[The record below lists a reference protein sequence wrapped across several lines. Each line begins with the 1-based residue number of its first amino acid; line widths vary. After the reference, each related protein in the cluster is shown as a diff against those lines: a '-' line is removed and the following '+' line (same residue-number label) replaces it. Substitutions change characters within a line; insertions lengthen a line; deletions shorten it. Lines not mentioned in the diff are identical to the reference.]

1 MSSAQFSD
9 ILLRKQ
15 DSHNTKDR
23 WFEKAHHSE
32 QQRLLLIDT
41 LCEIDLMRQYALGRL
56 FQGTWKNISFGKKLS
71 LGPNYFSVRVTDIKL

>member
-41 LCEIDLMRQYALGRL
+41 LCEIPTLL
-56 FQGTWKNISFGKKLS
+56 FILTNFYYTSGKADSLVLHLS
-71 LGPNYFSVRVTDIKL
+71 SLIITTFKK